1 MGLFRFDHKNIKNG
15 ILFNALYSAIIFAIM
30 FIINDYIDIY
40 FLPHLEKK
48 SYNRYSTK
56 FFMHI
61 CIIFIV
67 SITVAYLLWVLFGWG
82 KALTETC

>member
-1 MGLFRFDHKNIKNG
+1 MALFNFDHKNLKSA
-15 ILFNALYSAIIFAIM
+15 ILFNALYSAIIFAFM

-48 SYNRYSTK
+48 GYNRHSTK
-56 FFMHI
+56 FFIHI

-82 KALTETC
+82 KALIETC